1 MNCDNQTYV
10 NATFNCNFTS
20 YNLKYADLN
29 ITYENL
35 SNIMLSLNPVK
46 GKNKYIKKK
55 DFKVYSNI
63 LKLPY
68 PGANQIHEFNIKYF
82 DD

>member
-20 YNLKYADLN
+20 YNLKYADLS

-35 SNIMLSLNPVK
+35 SNIVLNLDPVK
-46 GKNKYIKKK
+46 GKKKNYTKKK
-55 DFKVYSNI
+55 DFK
-63 LKLPY
+63 L
-68 PGANQIHEFNIKYF
+68 Q
-82 DD
+82 